1 LSCIAVSQRRTKI
14 YAVENHCNY
23 LIPIDSCKPKICVEG
38 VFLREVFV
46 LYCSCLGCMGF
57 TAFHRSDDG
66 LACSQCE
73 VEDVISRSQS
83 SNCIDWQ
90 NIELSSEGDLACS
103 TYLLI

>member
-1 LSCIAVSQRRTKI
+1 
-14 YAVENHCNY
+14 
-23 LIPIDSCKPKICVEG
+23 
-38 VFLREVFV
+38 
-46 LYCSCLGCMGF
+46 MGF

-73 VEDVISRSQS
+73 VEDVISRSQG